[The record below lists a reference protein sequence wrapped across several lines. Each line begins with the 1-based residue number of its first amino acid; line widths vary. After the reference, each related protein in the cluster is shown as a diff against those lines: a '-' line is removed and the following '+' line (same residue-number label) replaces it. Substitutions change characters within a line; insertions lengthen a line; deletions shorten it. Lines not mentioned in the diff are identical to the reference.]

1 MNLPIELINKILIMR
16 PTHPTAKLI
25 KQMFVDTNKHIDEW
39 FSFSRQSDFNNKLIP
54 RTPDLFVH
62 NDFHRFYFHYNKF
75 GLYSNTQK
83 FYRFKIKDFC

>member
-25 KQMFVDTNKHIDEW
+25 KQMFIDTNKHIDEW
-39 FSFSRQSDFNNKLIP
+39 FSFNRENPMNKP
-54 RTPDLFVH
+54 RTPNSFIF
-62 NDFHRFYFHYNKF
+62 NDFHRFYFHYNKY

-83 FYRFKIKDFC
+83 FYKFKITDFC